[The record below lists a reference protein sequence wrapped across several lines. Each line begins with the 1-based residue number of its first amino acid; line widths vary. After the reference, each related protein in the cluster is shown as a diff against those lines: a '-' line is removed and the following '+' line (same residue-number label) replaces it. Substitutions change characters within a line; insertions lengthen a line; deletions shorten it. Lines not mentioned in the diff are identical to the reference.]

1 LKWRGTA
8 MGENIE
14 SARTDNLRAYQ
25 NVHFIEANYEN
36 TLNQINE
43 NE

>member
-1 LKWRGTA
+1 

-25 NVHFIEANYEN
+25 NVHFIEA
-36 TLNQINE
+36 
-43 NE
+43 